1 VLRVGMLKE
10 ALECSEWV
18 CSRRLWGAPSG
29 YAQGGFGVLRV
40 GMLKEALECSE
51 WVCSRR
57 LWSAPSGYAQG
68 GFA

>member
-1 VLRVGMLKE
+1 
-10 ALECSEWV
+10 
-18 CSRRLWGAPSG
+18 
-29 YAQGGFGVLRV
+29 VLRV

-68 GFA
+68 GFGVLRVGMLKEALHRVNQR